1 MIGVLKKIKWI
12 IPISLGCLTLGIL
25 TFFTFINQSFIELN
39 DTNLHYLLLL
49 NLILVVLFFILI
61 IRATFKILY
70 EKKRQKLGSKTS
82 SKYILFFS
90 LITLVPSLL
99 IAIFSLILL
108 NVGLEKYF
116 DKKIR
121 SAVNNSYDVAKNYVE
136 ETRNA
141 IEADILLM
149 VLDINRNSN
158 LYYDDPKRFKNI
170 LRSQRLLR
178 KLRQI

>member
-1 MIGVLKKIKWI
+1 M
-12 IPISLGCLTLGIL
+12 ISLLKNFKWLILVSFLCITLGIL

-39 DTNLHYLLLL
+39 DTNLQYLLLL
-49 NLILVVLFFILI
+49 DLILVVLFFILI

-82 SKYILFFS
+82 SKYISFFS
-90 LITLVPSLL
+90 LITLIPSLL
-99 IAIFSLILL
+99 IAIFSLILF
-108 NVGLEKYF
+108 NVGIEKYF

-149 VLDINRNSN
+149 VLDINRNSS
-158 LYYDDPKRFKNI
+158 LYYDNPKRFQNI
-170 LRSQRLLR
+170 LAMDEM
-178 KLRQI
+178 KPMY